1 MGDIIQVCKVHAFV
15 LFGEY
20 LTTVKGIDLVVDL
33 LANVGVLSVKIKLET
48 TSCVNIDQVTSIKF
62 LKEQFVL
69 LKENHISNLIWWKH
83 TIPHWTIQLELVSIA
98 RKFKIRISYF
108 RYFFDLVFSFI
119 YNLRPLNFQCSNP
132 MPTKLILI
140 SNTLITLGENPWIVL
155 ENITKWSLSSWP
167 NLPSSNIGYR

>member
-132 MPTKLILI
+132 IPTKQ
-140 SNTLITLGENPWIVL
+140 GENPWIVL

-167 NLPSSNIGYR
+167 TLPSSNIGHR